1 MASPARS
8 GSSKNAGR
16 RPPPPGQG
24 SQRGGGQPPGRPRK
38 RSLRAKIL
46 GWGSV
51 VLVAALV
58 GATLTVYLKTRSVWD
73 SIHHLA
79 VTDLGKRPP
88 KYTNALNVLVF
99 GSDRRSG
106 LTPHQ
111 QFVLHVG
118 RNTGEN
124 NTDTIMVVHI
134 SPGRHAAT
142 VLSIPRDTMVR
153 QYACD
158 ATRNHPGQHANPAG
172 FVQVNSLFA
181 IGGVSCLWK
190 TVEHETGIR
199 LDHFIELSFT
209 GFVNVV
215 NDLGGVNV
223 CLPFP
228 VTDYNSGLHLTRGE
242 HHIKGVTAL
251 QFWRTRYAIGMGTDL
266 QRIQRDQYLLAQVL
280 RGVLHSR
287 LLTTPTRLLSVVR
300 DAAKAMTTD
309 NSMTQADLLQIAASL
324 RGLSDRSVQFI
335 TAPNTPYPPSP
346 SQVEFAQ
353 PHAGRVFRAIAH
365 DVKLPGKPGTG
376 SGKAGAAASP
386 GANPSPAVSPDARP
400 SQVKVQVLNGS
411 GITGLAGQ
419 AAAALTSR
427 GFQVT
432 GTGDAPSYGYT
443 GSVIKYASPTGRP
456 AVNTLRKQLSDVT
469 VQQDTTLAPGTIE
482 LILGSSFSQLAQPS
496 STAASPK
503 ATQSVHSL
511 AGSYGG
517 ITGDT
522 ACKGDRA
529 AFKGPNSP

>member
-1 MASPARS
+1 MASPARP
-8 GSSKNAGR
+8 GTSKSAGH
-16 RPPPPGQG
+16 RPPGGPG
-24 SQRGGGQPPGRPRK
+24 SQRRGGRPPGRPRK
-38 RSLRAKIL
+38 RSLRSKIL

-58 GATLTVYLKTRSVWD
+58 GATLTVYLNTRSVWD

-79 VTDLGKRPP
+79 VGDLGNRPP
-88 KYTNALNVLVF
+88 KYTNALNILVF

-111 QFVLHVG
+111 QYVLHVG

-153 QYACD
+153 QYACP
-158 ATRNHPGQHANPAG
+158 AARNHPGQQANPQG

-181 IGGVSCLWK
+181 VGGVSCLWK
-190 TVEHETGIR
+190 TVEHVTGIR

-215 NDLGGVNV
+215 NDLGGVSV

-228 VTDYNSGLHLTRGE
+228 VTDSNSGLHLTRGE
-242 HHIKGVTAL
+242 HHIMGVTAL

-266 QRIQRDQYLLAQVL
+266 QRIQRDQYLLSQVL
-280 RGVLHSR
+280 HGVLHSR
-287 LLTTPTRLLSVVR
+287 LLTSPTRLLSVVR
-300 DAAKAMTTD
+300 DAARAMTTD
-309 NSMTQADLLQIAASL
+309 TAMSQSDLLHIAASL
-324 RGLSDRSVQFI
+324 RGLSGNSVQFI

-346 SQVEFAQ
+346 SQVEFARPQ
-353 PHAGRVFRAIAH
+353 ANRVFRAIAH
-365 DVKLPGKPGTG
+365 DVKLPAKKGHG
-376 SGKAGAAASP
+376 SGKAGASASP
-386 GANPSPAVSPDARP
+386 GASPSPSAPPAAKP
-400 SQVKVQVLNGS
+400 SQVQVKVLNGS
-411 GITGLAGQ
+411 GITGLASQ
-419 AAAALTSR
+419 AATALTSR

-432 GTGDAPSYGYT
+432 GTGDAPSFSYT
-443 GSVIKYASPTGRP
+443 SSVIKYASPSGLP
-456 AVNTLRKQLSDVT
+456 AVHTLRSQLSDVT
-469 VQQDTTLAPGTIE
+469 VQHDTTLAPGTIE
-482 LILGSSFSQLAQPS
+482 LILGSSFSKLAAPS
-496 STAASPK
+496 APGARPK

-517 ITGDT
+517 ITGT
-522 ACKGDRA
+522 TGCNGDRA